1 MKTLPRYSRTWHR
14 FFTQEPKFSVLIAIL
29 SIVVL
34 SVIVYC
40 MQSSEHGGWFCTL
53 SEFSLTAVKK
63 TLLHNDGV

>member
-34 SVIVYC
+34 SATVYC
-40 MQSSEHGGWFCTL
+40 MQASEHSGWFCAF
-53 SEFSLTAVKK
+53 SEFSVTAVKK
-63 TLLHNDGV
+63 ALLHNSGV